1 MGQNNIEI
9 KVTNIALCFMFLSLK
24 HYDKCYFMF
33 NSLKMFYR
41 VLANNDT
48 NNNQIY
54 YIMKFSYVYLIF
66 MMITLCLLFKVTIL
80 CVINYFRCK

>member
-1 MGQNNIEI
+1 M
-9 KVTNIALCFMFLSLK
+9 VYCFMFLSLK

-33 NSLKMFYR
+33 NSLKMFYC
-41 VLANNDT
+41 VLVNNDT

-66 MMITLCLLFKVTIL
+66 DDYIMFIIQSYHFMCYKLFPLQIITLIKCDK
-80 CVINYFRCK
+80 